1 MDSPRIAHRLPIDFP
16 RIATE
21 CPRSLFGL
29 PIIVSKIAKPAMT
42 TDLAEGIILI
52 VWGSSVVDKV
62 NHVVF

>member
-1 MDSPRIAHRLPIDFP
+1 MIIGQ
-16 RIATE
+16 
-21 CPRSLFGL
+21 SLIGFIKSNNTQTL
-29 PIIVSKIAKPAMT
+29 EIVSKIAKPAMT